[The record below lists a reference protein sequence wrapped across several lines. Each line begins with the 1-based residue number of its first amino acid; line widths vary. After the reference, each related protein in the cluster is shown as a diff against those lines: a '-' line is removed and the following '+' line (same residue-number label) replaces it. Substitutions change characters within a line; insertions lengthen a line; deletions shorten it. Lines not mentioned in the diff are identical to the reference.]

1 MDSTGQVTPARI
13 ASVSSP
19 QDDESDASL
28 NSRFASALVS
38 MTQPTQSSYCLLEC
52 GSGSSSAKKNSANPR
67 QSRSQLCRVSLAQPS
82 SVPGSVSKS

>member
-1 MDSTGQVTPARI
+1 MSRAVEEQQLTPGTTAAARSPLSHGWQRSSRPWMDSTGQVTLARI

-38 MTQPTQSSYCLLEC
+38 MTQPTQSSY
-52 GSGSSSAKKNSANPR
+52 
-67 QSRSQLCRVSLAQPS
+67 
-82 SVPGSVSKS
+82 